1 MLKRLFKIVHRD
13 ERGITGLETA
23 IILIA
28 FVVVASVFA
37 YTVLSAGI
45 FSSQKGQEAIYAG
58 LEETRASM
66 SLRGSVLGYS
76 GNLTAGNGGNKTLA
90 AVSFTLTNTLEG
102 QAIDLTAPY
111 TNSGNATAPTLATS
125 GSTNV
130 CIATFVDD
138 SQYVT
143 DTAWTLAW
151 VGKNDGDSLLE
162 SEEKAVVT
170 VWLFNNTSGSNT
182 AFDIGSGS
190 SDPWIDSV
198 ANIPQVYDT
207 FTIEVR
213 PETGAALTIERTL
226 PARLDPIMDLN

>member
-1 MLKRLFKIVHRD
+1 MLKRLLKRAHRD
-13 ERGITGLETA
+13 QKGITGLETA

-66 SLRGSVLGYS
+66 ALRGSVLGYAH
-76 GNLTAGNGGNKTLA
+76 TANGTNTCGR
-90 AVSFTLTNTLEG
+90 VSFTLTNTLEG
-102 QAIDLTAPY
+102 QAIDLTPPY
-111 TNSGNATAPTLATS
+111 TQAGNDTAGYTISSSGN
-125 GSTNV
+125 TNV
-130 CIATFVDD
+130 CIIAYVDEN
-138 SQYVT
+138 QVIG
-143 DTAWTLAW
+143 DTAWALSW
-151 VGKNDGDSLLE
+151 VGKRSSGDYLLE

-170 VWLFNNTSGSNT
+170 VWLVNAQNGTYT
-182 AFDIGSGS
+182 LGSGT
-190 SDPWIDSV
+190 SDPFIDST
-198 ANIPQVYDT
+198 ANLPGIYDT

-226 PARLDPIMDLN
+226 PGRLDTVMDLN